1 MASQKISPDR
11 QPTRKRRKK
20 KAVAAHISAPY
31 EALGVHKPL
40 LACSVKELK
49 QIALS
54 LKIARSGTKKDLITR
69 IEPKLEEKLQRY
81 RAQVKERVAPLA
93 ALSGKKLLLIA
104 KRHSVAV
111 EPPTFASVRRGKI
124 SAETLFR
131 LGERE
136 HIDLMDKFEMGYNCF
151 RSFIDFVVDVKEG
164 EIVLNVQNINVD
176 VEQQNDLKENEQNA
190 NDMQN
195 VMDNLQQVQPGAVL
209 KDTYVR
215 PPVYAP
221 AAASPPPPPPPPPP
235 LVSGATVDDMK
246 DVDKND
252 PVWVSMLG
260 TAMNTI
266 LNIEPR
272 EYKATFKNKVAR
284 QALVGPLRCVEFNKF
299 AAIKEKE
306 KLNEV
311 IKILVPAGYC
321 KLSKQEPP
329 KSELLSQKNA
339 LNDIENLQ
347 NDKKAQQNEN
357 DEKAKENKNNEK
369 AKENKNNEKAKEN
382 KNKNKNKI
390 SESEKQVRKGRKGG
404 HVTFFI
410 TVNNCAAEYMNR
422 N

>member
-1 MASQKISPDR
+1 MESILSSIGQDIEFNSDPEDSIGATTHIHTGQVIAY
-11 QPTRKRRKK
+11 KK
-20 KAVAAHISAPY
+20 YK
-31 EALGVHKPL
+31 
-40 LACSVKELK
+40 K
-49 QIALS
+49 QIS
-54 LKIARSGTKKDLITR
+54 I
-69 IEPKLEEKLQRY
+69 KLN
-81 RAQVKERVAPLA
+81 
-93 ALSGKKLLLIA
+93 SN
-104 KRHSVAV
+104 
-111 EPPTFASVRRGKI
+111 
-124 SAETLFR
+124 
-131 LGERE
+131 E
-136 HIDLMDKFEMGYNCF
+136 HIHNY
-151 RSFIDFVVDVKEG
+151 FID
-164 EIVLNVQNINVD
+164 EIEILSIKN
-176 VEQQNDLKENEQNA
+176 
-190 NDMQN
+190 
-195 VMDNLQQVQPGAVL
+195 P
-209 KDTYVR
+209 
-215 PPVYAP
+215 
-221 AAASPPPPPPPPPP
+221 SPPPPPPPPPP

-357 DEKAKENKNNEK
+357 DEKAKENK
-369 AKENKNNEKAKEN
+369 
-382 KNKNKNKI
+382 
-390 SESEKQVRKGRKGG
+390 
-404 HVTFFI
+404 
-410 TVNNCAAEYMNR
+410 
-422 N
+422 